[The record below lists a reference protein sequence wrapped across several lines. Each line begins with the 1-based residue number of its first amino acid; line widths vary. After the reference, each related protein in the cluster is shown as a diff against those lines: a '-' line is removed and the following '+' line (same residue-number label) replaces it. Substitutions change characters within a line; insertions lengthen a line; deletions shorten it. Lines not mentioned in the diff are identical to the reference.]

1 MLEASCSTPKVRF
14 SNRSIMGGEDLMASC
29 TEPHARKLGRG
40 LSDDDEGV
48 DAASAVVDAADDV
61 GGTSYGVMM
70 MLILRV
76 VVVVVVITPKSC

>member
-29 TEPHARKLGRG
+29 TEPHARKLVMG
-40 LSDDDEGV
+40 LSDDDDEGV
-48 DAASAVVDAADDV
+48 DVAAAVVDAADDV
-61 GGTSYGVMM
+61 GATSYGVMM

-76 VVVVVVITPKSC
+76 VVVITPKSC

>member
-29 TEPHARKLGRG
+29 TEPHARKLVMG
-40 LSDDDEGV
+40 LSDDDDEGV
-48 DAASAVVDAADDV
+48 DAAAVVDAADDV

-76 VVVVVVITPKSC
+76 VVVVTPKSC